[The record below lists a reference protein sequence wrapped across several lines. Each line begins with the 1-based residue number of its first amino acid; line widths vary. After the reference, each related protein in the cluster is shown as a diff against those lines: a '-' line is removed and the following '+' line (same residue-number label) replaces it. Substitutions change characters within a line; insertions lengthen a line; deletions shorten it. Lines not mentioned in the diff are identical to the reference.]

1 MTDSPRPRAG
11 TRRELV
17 EREILDAA
25 WSLMAREGAAA
36 VSVRE
41 VARSVGLRQ
50 QSLTH
55 YYPTKQALLDALFA
69 DGFADLRT
77 TLEQLPPTHDGIDN
91 VVALAVAVVDY
102 CVANPARYHLML
114 QRTLPSFSPSEDS
127 HRVALGCLNMLME
140 RLSAAGINDPADV
153 ALVRGLISGLAAE
166 QIANDPQGRIFA
178 DQADR
183 GIRTLVTASMP
194 QASPSSSTRSGRE
207 RPVSDSSATR
217 MARTT

>member
-1 MTDSPRPRAG
+1 MTDFRP
-11 TRRELV
+11 TRTAARRQLV

-25 WSLMAREGAAA
+25 WTLMAREGAAA

-69 DGFADLRT
+69 DGFTDLRR
-77 TLEQLPPTHDGIDN
+77 TLEHVPAADDAVGT
-91 VVALAVAVVDY
+91 VVAVAVAVVDY

-127 HRVALGCLNMLME
+127 YRVALGCLNVLVG
-140 RLSAAGINDPADV
+140 RLSAAGVTDPGDI
-153 ALVRGLISGLAAE
+153 ALIRGLISGLAAE
-166 QIANDPQGRIFA
+166 QIANNPHGRTFA
-178 DQADR
+178 DQAER
-183 GIRTLVTASMP
+183 GIRMLVTASIAP
-194 QASPSSSTRSGRE
+194 
-207 RPVSDSSATR
+207 
-217 MARTT
+217 